1 VYYCDSWGQYWDENT
16 NKKLDEK
23 LVTAAGLDEIKGLY
37 QHGVYEKVDME
48 ECWEKTGKAPIR
60 VRWLDINKGDEK
72 NKEYRS
78 RLVAQE
84 IKRDNR
90 EDLFAATPPLEA
102 KKLLFSLA
110 VTEGVGY
117 EEGAREHGMKL
128 DFIDI
133 RKAFFHADARREV
146 YVELSKE
153 DHTDGKCGKL
163 KKSLYGTRDAAQ
175 NWMDAYTKAMEDM
188 GFRRGA
194 ASPCAFWNARREI
207 RTVVHGDDF
216 TTLGHEEQLDWFKKE
231 MEKRFECK
239 HRGRIGPG
247 RRRKRDENI
256 EQNSNMDR

>member
-1 VYYCDSWGQYWDENT
+1 MDTD
-16 NKKLDEK
+16 
-23 LVTAAGLDEIKGLY
+23 
-37 QHGVYEKVDME
+37 
-48 ECWEKTGKAPIR
+48 ECWQKTGKAPIR
-60 VRWLDINKGDEK
+60 VRWLDINKGDET

-102 KKLLFSLA
+102 KKLLFSWA

-117 EEGAREHGMKL
+117 ERGEEKNGMKI

-146 YVELSKE
+146 YVELPNQDASP
-153 DHTDGKCGKL
+153 GMCGKL

-175 NWMDAYTKAMEDM
+175 NWMDAYIKALEDM
-188 GFRRGA
+188 GFKRGIS
-194 ASPCAFWNARREI
+194 SPCAFWHKRREI

-216 TTLGHEEQLDWFKKE
+216 TALGHEEQLDWFRKE
-231 MEKRFECK
+231 MQKKFECK
-239 HRGRIGPG
+239 FRGRIGPADD
-247 RRRKRDENI
+247 DEKEMRTLNRI
-256 EQNSNMDR
+256 VTWTTSGIQYEGDQRHVEIAMKELSLN